1 VRGASSIMDGRRSG
15 EYRPMTYRLMLL
27 SILMGMTAIALVVKK
42 ADATTL
48 DRTCSITASGGACI
62 FSIKAIS
69 AGNLSVSTRACI
81 NGQRWRITIAKIN
94 TGETVSQVG
103 SGSVITFTGRAV
115 RSTTKGANFLVIVSL
130 EWPVLNDFSGAVVI
144 RFVGPFTT
152 VGGPRPNDASGLLL
166 SSGCT
171 LTRRPIL
178 VCDRID
184 TRTTPVFALPVLPS
198 MPGTTTLLPP
208 TNFFL
213 SPTTTVG
220 ATGF

>member
-1 VRGASSIMDGRRSG
+1 M
-15 EYRPMTYRLMLL
+15 
-27 SILMGMTAIALVVKK
+27 
-42 ADATTL
+42 
-48 DRTCSITASGGACI
+48 
-62 FSIKAIS
+62 
-69 AGNLSVSTRACI
+69 
-81 NGQRWRITIAKIN
+81 
-94 TGETVSQVG
+94 
-103 SGSVITFTGRAV
+103 
-115 RSTTKGANFLVIVSL
+115 
-130 EWPVLNDFSGAVVI
+130 LNDFSGAVVI

-171 LTRRPIL
+171 LTRPIL

-220 ATGF
+220 VGATDF